1 MALYNATGGL
11 KEMEYFIAVLPGDG
25 VGPEIIAEGVK
36 VLQALGERFSHR
48 FTFREGRIGASAFEQ
63 TGVALPEETVE
74 LCKGCD
80 SILFGAVGDPK
91 FEQPGLNLRPEL
103 GYGLIRLRK
112 ELGLFANIRP
122 VRLFPSLI
130 NSTNFKPEVVSGID
144 FIIIRELTGGIYFA
158 EPKQVFRDEKGR
170 RAVDTCA
177 YSEEEIKRI
186 LTVGFELARD
196 RRKRLTSV
204 DKFQILRTSDLWREI
219 AKELAAEYPDVE
231 VEYGLVDSTA
241 MRLILSPREFDVI
254 VTENLF
260 GDILSDEASMLAG
273 SLGMMPSASLAGIPG
288 RSKQLFGLYE
298 PIHGSAPTLKG
309 LDVANPIAM
318 ILSVALM
325 LRYSCGL
332 KQEARS
338 IEDAVD
344 QALREGYRTDDIMS
358 PGNIRVGTKKM
369 GEMIAT
375 KVRAWAG

>member
-1 MALYNATGGL
+1 MKLS
-11 KEMEYFIAVLPGDG
+11 IAVLPGDG
-25 VGPEIIAEGVK
+25 VGPEIVAEGVK
-36 VLQALGERFSHR
+36 VLGAIGERFGHD
-48 FTFREGRIGASAFEQ
+48 FTFREGQMGAAAFER
-63 TGVALPEETVE
+63 TGIALSRETVE
-74 LCKGCD
+74 LCKSCD

-91 FEQPGLNLRPEL
+91 FEQPNLKLRPEL

-130 NSTNFKPEVVSGID
+130 NSTNFKPEVVNGVD

-158 EPKQVFRDEKGR
+158 EPKQVFRDSGAR

-177 YSEEEIKRI
+177 YSEEEIRRI
-186 LTVGFELARD
+186 LTVGFELARG
-196 RRKRLTSV
+196 RRKKLTSV

-219 AKELAAEYPDVE
+219 AKEVAAEYPDVE

-241 MRLILSPREFDVI
+241 MRLILSPRDFDVV

-273 SLGMMPSASLAGIPG
+273 SLGMMPSASIAEIPG
-288 RSKQLFGLYE
+288 SGKRLFGLYE

-309 LDVANPIAM
+309 LNVANPIAI

-325 LRYSCGL
+325 LRYSFGL
-332 KQEARS
+332 HQEAKS
-338 IEDAVD
+338 IEDSVD
-344 QALREGYRTDDIMS
+344 QVLREGYRTEDIMS
-358 PGNIRVGTKKM
+358 PGNTKVGTKEM
-369 GEMIAT
+369 GELIVT
-375 KVRAWAG
+375 KVLA

>member
-1 MALYNATGGL
+1 MDSS
-11 KEMEYFIAVLPGDG
+11 IAVLPGDG
-25 VGPEIIAEGVK
+25 VGPEIVDEGGR
-36 VLQALGERFSHR
+36 VLQGIGEKFNHR
-48 FTFREGRIGASAFEQ
+48 FTFREGQMGAAAFEL
-63 TGVALPEETVE
+63 TGEALPRETVE

-91 FEQPGLNLRPEL
+91 FEQPNLKVRPEL

-122 VRLFPSLI
+122 VRLFPSLV
-130 NSTNFKPEVVSGID
+130 NSTNLKPEVVNGID

-158 EPKQVFRDEKGR
+158 EPKQVFREDSGR

-177 YSEEEIKRI
+177 YSEEEIRRI
-186 LTVGFELARD
+186 LRVGFELARV
-196 RRKRLTSV
+196 RRKKLTSV

-219 AKELAAEYPDVE
+219 AKETAAEYPDVE

-241 MRLILSPREFDVI
+241 MRLILSPKDFDVV

-288 RSKQLFGLYE
+288 QGKRLFGLYE
-298 PIHGSAPTLKG
+298 PIHGSAPTLRG
-309 LDVANPIAM
+309 LNVANPIAM

-325 LRYSCGL
+325 LRYSFGL
-332 KQEARS
+332 MQEAEK
-338 IEDAVD
+338 IEHSVD
-344 QALREGYRTDDIMS
+344 QILREGYRTDDIMS
-358 PGNIRVGTKKM
+358 EGETRVGTKEM
-369 GEMIAT
+369 GELIAT
-375 KVRAWAG
+375 KVLS